1 MFLSKI
7 IYFYKRKIQ
16 PGFKIGKDE
25 LVVDIGSGDKP
36 FWRADIFFDNLSLGN
51 EQRISTTETITD
63 LGVFIDGNLPN
74 TPFKDKAFDFSFCSH
89 LLEHVDDPDKT
100 IKEIMR
106 ISKKGYIEVPNGILD
121 IISPFGSHLWF
132 IFLNSNKLVF
142 VRKSK
147 KMHET
152 LINNGHNFSYLFK
165 KIKNPFIRLYWDE
178 TIEYEIIDIDD
189 LKEEDKFTA
198 IQKDESLRYK
208 NDPYKFIVKIMR
220 RMFYKKKDLKGLL
233 K

>member
-1 MFLSKI
+1 MKFISKI

-16 PGFKIGKDE
+16 PGFLIGGNE

-51 EQRISTTETITD
+51 EQRISTMETITD
-63 LGVFIDGNLPN
+63 LGLFIDGNLPN
-74 TPFKDKAFDFSFCSH
+74 TPFKDKAFGFSFCSH
-89 LLEHVDDPDKT
+89 LLEHVDDPDLA

-121 IISPFGSHLWF
+121 TISPFRSHLWF
-132 IFLNSNKLVF
+132 IFLNGNKLVF

-152 LINNGHNFSYLFK
+152 LINNGANFHYLFK
-165 KIKNPFIRLYWDE
+165 KIKNPFIRLYWE
-178 TIEYEIIDIDD
+178 GVIEYEIIDDLDD
-189 LKEEDKFTA
+189 SDKFTT
-198 IQKDESLRYK
+198 IQKDDSLPRK
-208 NDPYKFIVKIMR
+208 NDPYKFIMKIIR
-220 RMFYKKKDLKGLL
+220 KIFYKKKDLKGLL

>member
-1 MFLSKI
+1 MLLSKI

-16 PGFKIGKDE
+16 PGFRVGRDE

-36 FWRADIFFDNLSLGN
+36 FWRADVFFDNLSLGN
-51 EQRISTTETITD
+51 EQRISTMETITD

-89 LLEHVDDPDKT
+89 LLEHVDNPDLA

-121 IISPFGSHLWF
+121 TISPFRSHLWF
-132 IFLNSNKLVF
+132 IFLNGNKLVF

-147 KMHET
+147 KMHEV
-152 LINNGHNFSYLFK
+152 LINNGLNFLYLSK
-165 KIKNPFIRLYWDE
+165 KIRDRFIRLYWE
-178 TIEYEIIDIDD
+178 GVIEYEIIDD
-189 LKEEDKFTA
+189 LDEADKFTA
-198 IQKDESLRYK
+198 IQKDNSLTHK
-208 NDPYKFIVKIMR
+208 NDPYKFIVKIIR
-220 RMFYKKKDLKGLL
+220 KIFYKKKDLKGLL

>member
-1 MFLSKI
+1 MKFISKI
-7 IYFYKRKIQ
+7 IYFYRRKIQ
-16 PGFKIGKDE
+16 LGFKIGRDE

-63 LGVFIDGNLPN
+63 LGAFIDGNLPN
-74 TPFKDKAFDFSFCSH
+74 TPFKDKTFNFSFCSH
-89 LLEHVDDPDKT
+89 LLEHVDDPDKA

-106 ISKKGYIEVPNGILD
+106 ISKRGYIEVPDGILET
-121 IISPFGSHLWF
+121 INPFRSHLWF
-132 IFLNSNKLVF
+132 IFLNGNKLVF

-152 LINNGHNFSYLFK
+152 LINNGLSFSYLFK
-165 KIKNPFIRLYWDE
+165 KIKNPFIRLYWDGA
-178 TIEYEIIDIDD
+178 IEYEIMDD
-189 LKEEDKFTA
+189 LKDEDKFTA
-198 IQKDESLRYK
+198 IQKDESLPNK

-220 RMFYKKKDLKGLL
+220 KIFYKEKDLNALL